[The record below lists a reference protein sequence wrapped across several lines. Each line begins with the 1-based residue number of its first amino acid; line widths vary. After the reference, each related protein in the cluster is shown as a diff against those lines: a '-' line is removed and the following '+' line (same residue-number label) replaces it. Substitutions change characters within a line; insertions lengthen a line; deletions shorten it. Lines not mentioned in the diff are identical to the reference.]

1 MSVWA
6 DPPVP
11 GARIEAGKDSGRR
24 HLCLEEMSRGFLR
37 PSLEETL
44 VFSRSRSV
52 GEEEEAGVVGT
63 CWIRFF
69 FLFCFSLVIPLSFP
83 FVITRSLLSFVG
95 TPVPPFT
102 DDFPLLRLA
111 PA

>member
-44 VFSRSRSV
+44 AFSRSRSV

-69 FLFCFSLVIPLSFP
+69 FY
-83 FVITRSLLSFVG
+83 FV
-95 TPVPPFT
+95 
-102 DDFPLLRLA
+102 FPLLFLGLFLLLSHAHCFLLWGLRCPLS
-111 PA
+111 PTIFLCCG